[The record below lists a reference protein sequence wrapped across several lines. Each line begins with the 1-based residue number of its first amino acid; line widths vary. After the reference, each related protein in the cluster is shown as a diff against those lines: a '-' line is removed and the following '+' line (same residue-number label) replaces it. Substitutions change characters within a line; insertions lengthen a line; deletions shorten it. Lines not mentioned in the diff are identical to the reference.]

1 MMDLHILEKEA
12 LQLPENLRAMLA
24 ERLIE
29 SISPISTEIK
39 KAWIQETEDRMGAFE
54 RGEIESV
61 DGVTAMT
68 SLRQKLVQ

>member
-1 MMDLHILEKEA
+1 MNLQMLEKEA

-29 SISPISTEIK
+29 SVSPLSMEIK
-39 KAWIQETEDRMGAFE
+39 KSWIQETKERMGAFE